1 MGCTHCGRLVVTV
14 FGLVVAV
21 ALPWAGGCSGSKSVG
36 GAAVPV
42 SAATPIKQA
51 TVTDST
57 LKQSGFLKDYSRLG
71 PSPSH
76 PDAVFWQSA
85 KLAAYKNFLI
95 DDIVVLPTVTL
106 RGVPI
111 TPATAGALG
120 AALKT
125 EVAESLEAAGYT
137 VVSEPGEGVARIRGA
152 ITALSR
158 SRRDADEPVAVAIG
172 GASMEMEILD
182 SLSGAQMGAAIE
194 SDTVASD
201 EDVQPSTDPYQDS
214 RLVFRHWASR
224 LVLWLDRAK
233 RGE

>member
-1 MGCTHCGRLVVTV
+1 LVVTV
-14 FGLVVAV
+14 VGFVAAV
-21 ALPWAGGCSGSKSVG
+21 ALPWAGGCSGAKSVG
-36 GAAVPV
+36 EAAVPSNAV
-42 SAATPIKQA
+42 TPTKQA
-51 TVTDST
+51 TVTGPV
-57 LKQSGFLKDYSRLG
+57 LKYSGYLKDYSRLDT
-71 PSPSH
+71 SPLH
-76 PDAVFWQSA
+76 PGAEFWQSA
-85 KLAAYKNFLI
+85 KLGAYKNFLI

-111 TPATAGALG
+111 TPGTAGALG

-137 VVSEPGEGVARIRGA
+137 IVSEPGEGVARIRGA

-182 SLSGAQMGAAIE
+182 SLSGAQLGAAIE

-224 LVLWLDRAK
+224 LVLWLDRVK